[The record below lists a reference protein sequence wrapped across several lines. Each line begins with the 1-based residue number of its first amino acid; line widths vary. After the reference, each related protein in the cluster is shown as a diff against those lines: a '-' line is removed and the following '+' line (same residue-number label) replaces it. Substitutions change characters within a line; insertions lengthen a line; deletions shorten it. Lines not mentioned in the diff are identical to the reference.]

1 MESDSAAEG
10 FTAMGSTA
18 RLEVLRAL
26 VRAGRAGRPVSEI
39 QAALGIPASTL
50 THHLKVLAD
59 AGLII
64 QEKSGRSII
73 SRANY
78 DQLAALA
85 AFILSECCS
94 EEGRNN
100 V

>member
-1 MESDSAAEG
+1 MTPDNASEG

-26 VRAGRAGRPVSEI
+26 VKAGHGGRPVSEI
-39 QAALGIPASTL
+39 QTTLGIPASTL

-59 AGLII
+59 ARLIV
-64 QEKSGRSII
+64 QEKAGRSII

-78 DQLAALA
+78 DQLEALA

-94 EEGRNN
+94 EEGNRND
-100 V
+100 

>member
-1 MESDSAAEG
+1 MKSDSAAEG

-26 VRAGRAGRPVSEI
+26 VRAGRAGRPVSWI
-39 QAALGIPASTL
+39 QEALGIPASTL
-50 THHLKVLAD
+50 THHLKMLAD

-78 DQLAALA
+78 DRLEALA

-94 EEGRNN
+94 EEGCSND
-100 V
+100 

>member
-1 MESDSAAEG
+1 M
-10 FTAMGSTA
+10 
-18 RLEVLRAL
+18 
-26 VRAGRAGRPVSEI
+26 
-39 QAALGIPASTL
+39 
-50 THHLKVLAD
+50 LAD

-78 DQLAALA
+78 DRLEALA

-94 EEGRNN
+94 EEGCSND
-100 V
+100 

>member
-1 MESDSAAEG
+1 MDARMNPDNAAEG

-26 VRAGRAGRPVSEI
+26 VRAGRAGRPVSW
-39 QAALGIPASTL
+39 
-50 THHLKVLAD
+50 
-59 AGLII
+59 I
-64 QEKSGRSII
+64 QE
-73 SRANY
+73 
-78 DQLAALA
+78 ALA

-100 V
+100 G

>member
-1 MESDSAAEG
+1 
-10 FTAMGSTA
+10 MGSTA

-39 QAALGIPASTL
+39 QAALAIPASTL

-64 QEKSGRSII
+64 QEKTGRSII

-78 DQLAALA
+78 DQLEALA

-94 EEGRNN
+94 EEGHDNG
-100 V
+100 